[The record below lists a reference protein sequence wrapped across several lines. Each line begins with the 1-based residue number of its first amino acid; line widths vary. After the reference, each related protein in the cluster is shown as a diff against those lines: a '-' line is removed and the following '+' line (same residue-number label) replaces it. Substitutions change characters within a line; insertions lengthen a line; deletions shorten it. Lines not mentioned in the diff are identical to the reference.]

1 MTSDT
6 REKYLDQTRHKQ
18 SLVFRSSFY
27 EKRLG
32 TIFFLESCCKKCTRT
47 LEAYRMSCLCFKL
60 FCRRVELGVGY
71 IFSDITE
78 RHQAGGGLLNSSKS
92 SLRCRSNCPEV
103 FYRRSILENFSKLT
117 GKNLCHSLFFNKAAG
132 WDLQLY

>member
-47 LEAYRMSCLCFKL
+47 LEAYRSHVFALNYF
-60 FCRRVELGVGY
+60 VEGWSWGVWS

-78 RHQAGGGLLNSSKS
+78 RHQAGGGLLNSSNS

-103 FYRRSILENFSKLT
+103 FYRRSILENVSKLT